1 MLTPVLQHSNFL
13 YPKEVKGIG
22 KIYYLYSTICRQ
34 NEMQFRHARI
44 ATVLKIIVS
53 YIQYF
58 SKLNIQHCQELLFVP
73 DLFTVFHL
81 CFYSILDSFHFTFL
95 FILCVFLLRHTNKH
109 SKQGGTIYL
118 CHTFMC
124 TIHSTIILRIILD
137 RYGNI

>member
-81 CFYSILDSFHFTFL
+81 CFYSILDSFHFIFL
-95 FILCVFLLRHTNKH
+95 FILCVFCLDILINIL
-109 SKQGGTIYL
+109 SKEVLFTCATHL
-118 CHTFMC
+118 CVPFTVQ
-124 TIHSTIILRIILD
+124 
-137 RYGNI
+137 